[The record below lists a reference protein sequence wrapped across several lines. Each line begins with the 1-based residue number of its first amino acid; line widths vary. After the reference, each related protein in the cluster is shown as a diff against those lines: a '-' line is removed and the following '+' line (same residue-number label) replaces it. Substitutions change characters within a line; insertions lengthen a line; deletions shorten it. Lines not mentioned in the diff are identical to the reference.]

1 MAVLLKAKAE
11 RASIRLRGA
20 DPFGPVRFTWTL
32 SDQISPMIAIVAA
45 ISARAMGVIT
55 VMTST

>member
-11 RASIRLRGA
+11 RVSIRLRGA
-20 DPFGPVRFTWTL
+20 DPFGPARFTWTL

>member
-11 RASIRLRGA
+11 RVSIRLRCA

>member
-11 RASIRLRGA
+11 RVSTAQSDA

>member
-11 RASIRLRGA
+11 RVSIRLRGA
-20 DPFGPVRFTWTL
+20 APFGPVRFTWTL

>member
-11 RASIRLRGA
+11 RVSIRLRGA
-20 DPFGPVRFTWTL
+20 DPFGPVRFMWTL

-45 ISARAMGVIT
+45 IRARAMGVIT

>member
-1 MAVLLKAKAE
+1 MAVFLKAKAD
-11 RASIRLRGA
+11 RVGIRVRGA
-20 DPFGPVRFTWTL
+20 DPIGPVRFMWAL

>member
-1 MAVLLKAKAE
+1 MAVFLKAKAE
-11 RASIRLRGA
+11 RVGIRLRGA
-20 DPFGPVRFTWTL
+20 DPFGLVRFMWTL

>member
-11 RASIRLRGA
+11 RGSIRLRGA
-20 DPFGPVRFTWTL
+20 DPFGPVRFMWTL